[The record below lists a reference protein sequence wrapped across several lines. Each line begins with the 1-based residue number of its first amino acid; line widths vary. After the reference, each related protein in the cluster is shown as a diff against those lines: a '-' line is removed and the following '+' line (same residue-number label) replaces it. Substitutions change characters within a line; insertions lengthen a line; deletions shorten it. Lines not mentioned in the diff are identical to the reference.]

1 MVPGQLQQQL
11 KKQCSLEDGEVSVSV
26 GVLEDVSVFV
36 NVLEDDTRS
45 LMEDTEI
52 TRGMR
57 VTYINDFVN
66 SKPCH

>member
-1 MVPGQLQQQL
+1 M
-11 KKQCSLEDGEVSVSV
+11 SVSV
-26 GVLEDVSVFV
+26 GVLEDVSVSV
-36 NVLEDDTRS
+36 NVL
-45 LMEDTEI
+45 EDTEI